1 MGGSAGGMHP
11 AGDRTG
17 CLAAGLQVGLLSG
30 LQGLHLPCHT
40 LLCSVLPLQLFSQE
54 TVMKFVP
61 RYSLV
66 LELSDSGAFLRS
78 LHDPEGQ
85 VVTYVSEAHE
95 HSGHLYL
102 GSFRAPD
109 LCRLRL

>member
-1 MGGSAGGMHP
+1 MPGCGSPGGLVVWAPGSAP
-11 AGDRTG
+11 A
-17 CLAAGLQVGLLSG
+17 
-30 LQGLHLPCHT
+30 LPYS
-40 LLCSVLPLQLFSQE
+40 LYSVLPLQLFSQE

-66 LELSDSGAFLRS
+66 LELSDSGTFLRS

-102 GSFRAPD
+102 GSFRAPY